1 MSNSEVISFLQTEY
15 SGQIVLYVDDIARLL
30 GKSEK
35 AIAHLIS
42 RKKLPFE
49 IKMVGGLKCVDIFQV
64 AHWLSSKAEL
74 MSTDLEMLPTAAPAA
89 LKSKSK
95 LPKSSAPDKLAEP
108 GFKEPLTGLMA
119 AEILRSRH
127 KFKAPMQRFVS
138 GLRNPEEVAFMQE
151 VQEKLFYSA
160 ALLASSY
167 VVTIRKLA
175 PLGYKLQCEETIKS
189 FESEDQACDF
199 LVGRLSRYRRTKSK
213 HVLHFELAHTGATL
227 FHVVVTAGD
236 WTFLNNAIELQLSGL

>member
-1 MSNSEVISFLQTEY
+1 MSSSEVISHLQTQF
-15 SGQIVLYVDDIARLL
+15 SGQMVLYVDDIAQVL
-30 GKSEK
+30 GRSEK

-49 IKMVGGLKCVDIFQV
+49 VKMVGGLKCVDIFQV

-74 MSTDLEMLPTAAPAA
+74 MSTDLEMLPTEAPASLKA
-89 LKSKSK
+89 KSKRS
-95 LPKSSAPDKLAEP
+95 KSSAPDKPAEQAS
-108 GFKEPLTGLMA
+108 KEPLTGLMA

-138 GLRNPEEVAFMQE
+138 GLRNPDEVAFMQE

-160 ALLASSY
+160 SLLASSY
-167 VVTIRKLA
+167 VVSIRKLA

-189 FESEDQACDF
+189 FGSEDQACDF
-199 LVGRLSRYRRTKSK
+199 LVDRLCRHRRTKSR
-213 HVLHFELAHTGATL
+213 HVFHIVLTHTGATL
-227 FHVVVTAGD
+227 FHVVITAGD
-236 WTFLNNAIELQLSGL
+236 WTFLNNAIELQLSGM

>member
-1 MSNSEVISFLQTEY
+1 MSSSEVISYLQTQY

-42 RKKLPFE
+42 RKKFPFE

-64 AHWLSSKAEL
+64 AQWVSSNAKL
-74 MSTDLEMLPTAAPAA
+74 STDIEMLPTAAPAT

-95 LPKSSAPDKLAEP
+95 RPKSSAPDKLAEP
-108 GFKEPLTGLMA
+108 VSKEPLTGLMA

-127 KFKAPMQRFVS
+127 KFKAPMQRFVA
-138 GLRNPEEVAFMQE
+138 GLRNPDEVAFMQE
-151 VQEKLFYSA
+151 VQEKLFYSTN
-160 ALLASSY
+160 LLSSSY
-167 VVTIRKLA
+167 VVSIRKLA

-189 FESEDQACDF
+189 FGSEDQACDF
-199 LVGRLSRYRRTKSK
+199 LVDRLCRHRRTKSR
-213 HVLHFELAHTGATL
+213 HVFHIVLTHTGATL
-227 FHVVVTAGD
+227 FHVVITAGD
-236 WTFLNNAIELQLSGL
+236 WTFLNNAIELQLSGM

>member
-1 MSNSEVISFLQTEY
+1 MSSSEVISHLQTQF
-15 SGQIVLYVDDIARLL
+15 SGQMVLYVDDIAQVL
-30 GKSEK
+30 GRSEK

-49 IKMVGGLKCVDIFQV
+49 VKMVGGLKCVDIFQV

-74 MSTDLEMLPTAAPAA
+74 KSTDLEMLPTAAPASVKV
-89 LKSKSK
+89 KSKR
-95 LPKSSAPDKLAEP
+95 PKASAPDKLAEP
-108 GFKEPLTGLMA
+108 ASKEPLTGLMA

-127 KFKAPMQRFVS
+127 KFKAPMQRFVA
-138 GLRNPEEVAFMQE
+138 GLRNSDEVAFMQE

-160 ALLASSY
+160 NLLASSY
-167 VVTIRKLA
+167 VVSIRKLA

-199 LVGRLSRYRRTKSK
+199 LVDRLSRYRRTKSR
-213 HVLHFELAHTGATL
+213 HVLHIVLTHTGATL
-227 FHVVVTAGD
+227 FHVVITAGD